1 MADQVLE
8 DPKGSDLGFVALGLR
23 GQPSLPGTTGLALGG
38 MNKMGPEQAKKC
50 RMWWTIGEKKGIYN
64 WFDHSKYLGFKYQ
77 RLGFGQT
84 MPDKN

>member
-50 RMWWTIGEKKGIYN
+50 RM
-64 WFDHSKYLGFKYQ
+64 
-77 RLGFGQT
+77 
-84 MPDKN
+84 